1 MQRDEVVVW
10 VTIRS
15 NGSGSGSNPGKPI
28 RQDPPRQPPSLLL
41 SLSLSLFLSICDC
54 PPLRDGTCNGSSTP
68 CSWAELREIPLNLRV
83 CLPLAAIAPAGSN
96 PAVLVLELRFEA
108 LRTALNDYSRMITDD
123 FRTDVTAAKL
133 AEMGMGK

>member
-1 MQRDEVVVW
+1 MRW
-10 VTIRS
+10 LCGLRS
-15 NGSGSGSNPGKPI
+15 GQMDQALVPTQASRSGRTPLGSLPLS
-28 RQDPPRQPPSLLL
+28 

>member
-1 MQRDEVVVW
+1 MW
-10 VTIRS
+10 VAVMAPAAAAAAR
-15 NGSGSGSNPGKPI
+15 
-28 RQDPPRQPPSLLL
+28 R
-41 SLSLSLFLSICDC
+41 
-54 PPLRDGTCNGSSTP
+54 
-68 CSWAELREIPLNLRV
+68 SWAELREIPLNLLV
-83 CLPLAAIAPAGSN
+83 SFLLAAIAPAGSNPAVLVLELSSAPPLLLLLLAAIAPAGSN